1 MVSLKLNIFV
11 INLLK
16 VLSSLN
22 SLDIWNAYKDN
33 FSTFTHT
40 EGAAWKK
47 KRLSPTCSVQLFH
60 KEQVI
65 SSSGTSTR
73 YLTNSTRAF
82 QIAAWGA
89 LTFSGQFN
97 LTLLHLRCEHSRWQE
112 QAPSPASESRLFCS
126 PSQEMGG
133 MGAANLM
140 QPRKANLELIQQ
152 KHFHPRKRTAA
163 AGTTMR

>member
-16 VLSSLN
+16 TSGSLN

-33 FSTFTHT
+33 FSTFTRN
-40 EGAAWKK
+40 EGAAGKTGFFQHVLLNSSTK
-47 KRLSPTCSVQLFH
+47 NRSSVL
-60 KEQVI
+60 
-65 SSSGTSTR
+65 TSTR

-82 QIAAWGA
+82 QTAVWGA

-97 LTLLHLRCEHSRWQE
+97 LTLLHLRCEHRRWQE
-112 QAPSPASESRLFCS
+112 QAPSVSGSRLFCS
-126 PSQEMGG
+126 QSQEMGG
-133 MGAANLM
+133 MGAASLM
-140 QPRKANLELIQQ
+140 QPRKANLEIIQQ